1 MNENNRFLPTYKG
14 CIVCGQKD
22 TNPNTLNVRFRIIED
37 GVEVPFTPDYRQEGY
52 KGIVHGGV
60 ITSLLDETIGWAVSV
75 QIKKYFVTAEL
86 NIRFVKPLPVG
97 TDVIVKGRVVEHKS
111 RYSVAAGEITDAGGI
126 VYARAEGKFVPM
138 SDEHAQNVHK
148 YLTFQENDVDILN
161 L

>member
-14 CIVCGQKD
+14 CIVCGQKE
-22 TNPNTLNVRFRIIED
+22 TNPNTLNVRFRIVED

-52 KGIVHGGV
+52 KDVVHGGV
-60 ITSLLDETIGWAVSV
+60 ITSLLDETIGWAVAV

-97 TDVIVKGRVVEHKS
+97 TDVIVKGRVIEHKS
-111 RYSVAAGEITDAGGI
+111 RYSVAGGEIVDVDGQ
-126 VYARAEGKFVPM
+126 VYARAEGKFLPM
-138 SDEHAQNVHK
+138 PDAEAHKVHD
-148 YLTFQENDVDILN
+148 YLTFQEDDLDILN